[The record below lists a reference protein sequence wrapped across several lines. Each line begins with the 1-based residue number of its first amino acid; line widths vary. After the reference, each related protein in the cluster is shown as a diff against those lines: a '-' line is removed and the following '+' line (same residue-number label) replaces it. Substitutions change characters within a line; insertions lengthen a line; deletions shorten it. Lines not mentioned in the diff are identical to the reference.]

1 MMVGSPAPH
10 LHWTD
15 AARINDLESPILIA
29 AFEGWNDAGEA
40 SSTAARYVRDHFE
53 SVEVASIDAEDFFD
67 FTVARPSVH
76 LDDDGRRHIAWPSTS
91 VYAAHIPGTG
101 HDLVVLTGH
110 EPQLRWRTFVDHV
123 VTTANEVGASLAVTL
138 GALLTDIPHTRPVQ
152 VYGTSDDEAIAEHL
166 SLSPSTYEGPTGIV
180 GVLGTGLRAAG
191 IPTASL
197 WASVPAYVSSAPSPK
212 AALALV
218 EGLST
223 VLGTTIPCTDLEIA
237 AATYERQVSDLVAED
252 EDTAEY
258 VERLEVDFDEEP
270 DDNPDR
276 LVADIEDFL
285 RNQPGKP

>member
-1 MMVGSPAPH
+1 MA
-10 LHWTD
+10 T
-15 AARINDLESPILIA
+15 
-29 AFEGWNDAGEA
+29 
-40 SSTAARYVRDHFE
+40 
-53 SVEVASIDAEDFFD
+53 IDAEDFFD

-76 LDDDGRRHIAWPSTS
+76 LDDEGSRHIAWPSTS
-91 VYAAHIPGTG
+91 VYAAHIPGTD

-138 GALLTDIPHTRPVQ
+138 GALLTDVPHTRPVQ
-152 VYGTSDDEAIAEHL
+152 VYGTSDDTVIAEHL

-223 VLGTTIPCTDLEIA
+223 VLGTIIPCTDLEIA
-237 AATYERQVSDLVAED
+237 AAAYERQVSDLVAED
-252 EDTAEY
+252 VDTTEY